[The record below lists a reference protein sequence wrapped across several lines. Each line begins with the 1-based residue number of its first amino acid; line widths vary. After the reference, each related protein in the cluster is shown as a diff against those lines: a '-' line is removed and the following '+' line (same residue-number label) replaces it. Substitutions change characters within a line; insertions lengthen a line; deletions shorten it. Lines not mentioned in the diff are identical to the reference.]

1 MSSISNPSEEP
12 SRLIKKHHNSTSDF
26 PKTTVTLHTPIR
38 SINWDILWYIL
49 GIIVEE
55 NEDKWDSEAF
65 EEKTGALDSIRNAS
79 QVCRAWRSNIISASG
94 IWGKLLNLNALNQK
108 NGHWRNTVL
117 DRSEKSCLWIRAC
130 IGKTT
135 ANQNCENW
143 TEQFLFLLLEKHFS
157 RIERLAVY
165 SETLE
170 LAHWDAA
177 KQPAPLLRR
186 FNVKV
191 GANRYYDPWIA
202 VPIISPLFNNVA
214 PLLEKLSII
223 NFIQLPKPLPNWISN
238 LRELTLG
245 HCVAY
250 SELSNCLRAMPY
262 IRSLCLQGSLYA
274 DNFKPSRISLPHLR
288 KLIICGI
295 FTNYV
300 PFIVNLDPRPG
311 CSFAFNVKHNQN
323 MPIEG
328 LFKIQ
333 RWLYQIF
340 QSYIR
345 LHCPRSFHITL
356 VKEQFFLRDV
366 FLEKDT
372 PLFQIDAF
380 GYDANE
386 PQDYLVP
393 FYLQVTKNL
402 NSFQVEDLKLRLDF
416 RGRMEDHIAER
427 FRIFASGFDTITTLR
442 ISEYSIDIL
451 LKTYPED
458 AHKLFPQAQTL
469 SINFLMNDATN
480 YKRCGG
486 QRLEDYLD
494 KRKNEGFRFRKLE
507 LANLKTGGDDAFV
520 KDYDLRA
527 LERFSNLLVRW
538 NVDGESIEYS
548 CGSGRPETLRYHNC
562 TMHWSGSLP

>member
-1 MSSISNPSEEP
+1 M
-12 SRLIKKHHNSTSDF
+12 
-26 PKTTVTLHTPIR
+26 
-38 SINWDILWYIL
+38 
-49 GIIVEE
+49 
-55 NEDKWDSEAF
+55 
-65 EEKTGALDSIRNAS
+65 
-79 QVCRAWRSNIISASG
+79 
-94 IWGKLLNLNALNQK
+94 LL
-108 NGHWRNTVL
+108 V
-117 DRSEKSCLWIRAC
+117 
-130 IGKTT
+130 
-135 ANQNCENW
+135 
-143 TEQFLFLLLEKHFS
+143 
-157 RIERLAVY
+157 
-165 SETLE
+165 
-170 LAHWDAA
+170 
-177 KQPAPLLRR
+177 
-186 FNVKV
+186 
-191 GANRYYDPWIA
+191 
-202 VPIISPLFNNVA
+202 
-214 PLLEKLSII
+214 
-223 NFIQLPKPLPNWISN
+223 
-238 LRELTLG
+238 
-245 HCVAY
+245 
-250 SELSNCLRAMPY
+250 
-262 IRSLCLQGSLYA
+262 
-274 DNFKPSRISLPHLR
+274 
-288 KLIICGI
+288 
-295 FTNYV
+295 
-300 PFIVNLDPRPG
+300 
-311 CSFAFNVKHNQN
+311 
-323 MPIEG
+323 
-328 LFKIQ
+328 
-333 RWLYQIF
+333 
-340 QSYIR
+340 
-345 LHCPRSFHITL
+345 
-356 VKEQFFLRDV
+356 
-366 FLEKDT
+366 
-372 PLFQIDAF
+372 
-380 GYDANE
+380 YDANE